1 MGMGDGVASAG
12 TRPAKAHLETRY
24 PCYSMLR
31 LLYLATRP
39 NMGQLKRI
47 INFTC
52 PALVGLDVF
61 SLFLFSTRRQNTNRN
76 MTVISENYSQYTAD
90 TYRPRNLKPTIACSR
105 RLARRP

>member
-12 TRPAKAHLETRY
+12 TRSAKAHLETRY

-52 PALVGLDVF
+52 PALVGLNVF
-61 SLFLFSTRRQNTNRN
+61 SLFPVSTHQQNTNRK
-76 MTVISENYSQYTAD
+76 MTTFSENYNQYTAQQIS
-90 TYRPRNLKPTIACSR
+90 PEES
-105 RLARRP
+105 